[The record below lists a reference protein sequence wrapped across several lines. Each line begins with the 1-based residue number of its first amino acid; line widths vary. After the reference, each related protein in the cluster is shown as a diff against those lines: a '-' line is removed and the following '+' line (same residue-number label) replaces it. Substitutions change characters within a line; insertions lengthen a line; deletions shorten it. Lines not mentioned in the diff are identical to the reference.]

1 MLIYDLNEAVLA
13 FSSFLFSFCLVG
25 LSKRSVELLELC
37 AWNINTIKIIGLQ
50 KNVKMSSV
58 WLIGITRLPA
68 VLLM

>member
-25 LSKRSVELLELC
+25 LSKRSMELLESCVLRTS
-37 AWNINTIKIIGLQ
+37 NTIKIIGLK

-58 WLIGITRLPA
+58 WLIGITRLP